1 MKVWV
6 NGSFDVLHIGHI
18 RLLEFAAKHGT
29 VRVGIDTD
37 ERIRSF
43 KGSSRPYNNLQD
55 RMDFIRA
62 IKYVDSVIS
71 FGTNEELEDAISEW
85 NTEIMVIG
93 NDYANKKIIG
103 SHIPER
109 IIFFDRVPNKS
120 TTEILSYENTGN
132 R

>member
-71 FGTNEELEDAISEW
+71 FGTNKELEDAISKW

-93 NDYANKKIIG
+93 DDYTNKKIIG
-103 SHIPER
+103 SQIPER

>member
-1 MKVWV
+1 MKIWV

-18 RLLEFAAKHGT
+18 RLLEFAAKYGK

-62 IKYVDSVIS
+62 IKHVDSVVS
-71 FGTNEELEDAISEW
+71 FSSNDELESAMLEW
-85 NTEIMVIG
+85 NTDIMVIG
-93 NDYANKKIIG
+93 SDYENKTIVG
-103 SHIPER
+103 GHIPER
-109 IIFFDRVPNKS
+109 IVFFDRIPNKS
-120 TTEILSYENTGN
+120 TTEILSHEIIGN

>member
-43 KGSSRPYNNLQD
+43 KGSNRPYNNLQD

>member
-55 RMDFIRA
+55 RMDFICA

-93 NDYANKKIIG
+93 DDYENKKIIG
-103 SHIPER
+103 SQIPER